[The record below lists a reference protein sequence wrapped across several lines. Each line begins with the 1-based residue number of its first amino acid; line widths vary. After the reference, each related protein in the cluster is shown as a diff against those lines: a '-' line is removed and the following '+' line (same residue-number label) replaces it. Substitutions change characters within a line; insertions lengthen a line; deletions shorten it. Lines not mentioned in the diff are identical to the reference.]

1 MGINNDSAA
10 WFQEH
15 NRRGNTQN
23 YTQTFPYLLSFSKN
37 GAADTDADYQD
48 SAFDFSVTPAEYE
61 VTAFSKSDSYIKQ
74 LHVTLYTDSAQ
85 IRADRYGCIV
95 GGLTNGLILALYQD
109 GEYKFVSPTI
119 NTNMEYERFF
129 NGNFNFPE
137 WNGDVVVTATL
148 DLDVPVIL
156 RAGTDDR
163 FVWQVS
169 DDLSILNA
177 HYFAASGWQ
186 TRVIDVDNPGYN

>member
-1 MGINNDSAA
+1 MGINNDSAK
-10 WFQEH
+10 WFQEQI
-15 NRRGNTQN
+15 RRSNTYN
-23 YTQTFPYLLSFSKN
+23 YNQTFPYLLSFEKVGSVSS
-37 GAADTDADYQD
+37 DPDHED

-61 VTAFSKSDSYIKQ
+61 IAAFSKSDSYVKE
-74 LHVTLYTDSAQ
+74 LHCTLYTDSTL

-148 DLDVPVIL
+148 TLDVPVIL

-169 DDLSILNA
+169 DDLSQLNA

-186 TRVIDVDNPGYN
+186 TRVIDVDNRGYN